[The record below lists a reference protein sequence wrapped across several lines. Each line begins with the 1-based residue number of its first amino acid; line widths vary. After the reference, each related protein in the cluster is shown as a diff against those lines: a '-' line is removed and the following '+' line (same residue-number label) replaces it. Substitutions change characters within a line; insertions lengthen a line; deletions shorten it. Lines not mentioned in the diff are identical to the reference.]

1 MRSSGKVMAH
11 DFSRKQIHFEKILAS
26 VFELTKIGSCAKFA
40 INIILKNRSNSSSR
54 FPLTDKFH

>member
-1 MRSSGKVMAH
+1 MGCGVFLWVTK
-11 DFSRKQIHFEKILAS
+11 FEKYKLWFS
-26 VFELTKIGSCAKFA
+26 NDLLTKIGMCAKFA